1 MIYFVTSGGNQQKKN
16 VYFWKIEKKGGRW
29 IIAHKIMPCSIGGY
43 VKAIEEI
50 GVMLEISIIYF

>member
-1 MIYFVTSGGNQQKKN
+1 MIYIRWKSAKKKK
-16 VYFWKIEKKGGRW
+16 FIFEKSKKTGGRW

-50 GVMLEISIIYF
+50 GVMLEISII